1 MSDFDEY
8 FEYGDWVNERGLA
21 CPNGLTMLW
30 NIKQLFW
37 NFSTIRRSQLRQSVS
52 YTESIKATTMTMTG
66 IVEMYWIID
75 VVPHGG
81 TCMENQTK
89 CVKWYDKIMQ
99 LHGDRVNILI
109 ALVVKRVQI
118 HFSLLEKSC
127 HSNIKNHGVT
137 SLLRSAQLVS
147 PVTQTCHYWVAHPSL
162 KYSCFNSISNIFK
175 NKLNIFPHKQH
186 LFSYYHQLVILL
198 ILSTCSCIFLLN
210 VFLLFVIEKYHVVFV
225 LFLYTKCVSFSKLN

>member
-1 MSDFDEY
+1 MNCRTSTNISNTGTESTSWQCCGILNNCSEILALSDAVKL
-8 FEYGDWVNERGLA
+8 G
-21 CPNGLTMLW
+21 
-30 NIKQLFW
+30 
-37 NFSTIRRSQLRQSVS
+37 SQSVS
-52 YTESIKATTMTMTG
+52 YTESIKATTMTMPG

-109 ALVVKRVQI
+109 ALAVKRVQI

-137 SLLRSAQLVS
+137 SLLRSDQLVS

-162 KYSCFNSISNIFK
+162 NYSCFNSISNIFR
-175 NKLNIFPHKQH
+175 NKLNIFFP
-186 LFSYYHQLVILL
+186 
-198 ILSTCSCIFLLN
+198 
-210 VFLLFVIEKYHVVFV
+210 
-225 LFLYTKCVSFSKLN
+225 

>member
-1 MSDFDEY
+1 MNCRTSTNISNTGTESTSLDLLVPMDWQCCGILNNCSEILALSDAVKL
-8 FEYGDWVNERGLA
+8 G
-21 CPNGLTMLW
+21 
-30 NIKQLFW
+30 
-37 NFSTIRRSQLRQSVS
+37 SQSVS

-99 LHGDRVNILI
+99 LHGDRVNIWI

-137 SLLRSAQLVS
+137 SLLRSDQLVS
-147 PVTQTCHYWVAHPSL
+147 PVTQICHYWVAHPSL
-162 KYSCFNSISNIFK
+162 KYSCFNSISNIFR

-186 LFSYYHQLVILL
+186 LFSYHQH
-198 ILSTCSCIFLLN
+198 T
-210 VFLLFVIEKYHVVFV
+210 
-225 LFLYTKCVSFSKLN
+225 